1 MSEQLQNLIEK
12 QKNTTMSEQLQNLI
26 EKQKNT
32 TMSEQLQNP
41 IKKFIHTDA
50 RSISLTYIYKSHS
63 LTH

>member
-1 MSEQLQNLIEK
+1 
-12 QKNTTMSEQLQNLI
+12 
-26 EKQKNT
+26 
-32 TMSEQLQNP
+32 MSEQLQNP